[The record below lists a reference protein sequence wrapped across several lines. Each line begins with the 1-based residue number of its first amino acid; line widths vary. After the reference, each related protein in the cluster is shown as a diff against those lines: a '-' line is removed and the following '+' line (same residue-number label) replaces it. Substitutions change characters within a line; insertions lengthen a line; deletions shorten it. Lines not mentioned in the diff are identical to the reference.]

1 LSLRGNAGLLPL
13 GAHTLA
19 AMSAGVI
26 VAILISGF
34 FTGMLARLAV
44 PGPDPMPLWLTIS
57 IGLTGSIA
65 GAVVAKALFSDNGYV
80 VSFGSLGVAIALV
93 LAYRRFVQHRP
104 IWGPDAY
111 RFPERG
117 FGVPQYRERLHRAG
131 IDPDSITSPF
141 TPQQALHDQQ
151 QQAQP
156 GHAAAHD
163 AEDPTENPAHYLGL
177 LEELHDS
184 GVLDESEY
192 EAARTRLLERL
203 RA

>member
-104 IWGPDAY
+104 LWGPEAL

-117 FGVPQYRERLHRAG
+117 VGVEGYRERLQKLGVDPNALAADPRKLEAQRLRAMLQELRRAG
-131 IDPDSITSPF
+131 IID
-141 TPQQALHDQQ
+141 
-151 QQAQP
+151 
-156 GHAAAHD
+156 D
-163 AEDPTENPAHYLGL
+163 AE
-177 LEELHDS
+177 LEEKLRR
-184 GVLDESEY
+184 VE
-192 EAARTRLLERL
+192 ERQ
-203 RA
+203 A

>member
-1 LSLRGNAGLLPL
+1 MPRYAPSMAQALSIVLTAFVT
-13 GAHTLA
+13 GA
-19 AMSAGVI
+19 
-26 VAILISGF
+26 
-34 FTGMLARLAV
+34 LARFAV
-44 PGPDPMPLWLTIS
+44 PGPDPMPAWLTVL
-57 IGLTGSIA
+57 IGLVGTLIGAGIVFAAAGGDPAWMGIA
-65 GAVVAKALFSDNGYV
+65 GFLASIL
-80 VSFGSLGVAIALV
+80 LV